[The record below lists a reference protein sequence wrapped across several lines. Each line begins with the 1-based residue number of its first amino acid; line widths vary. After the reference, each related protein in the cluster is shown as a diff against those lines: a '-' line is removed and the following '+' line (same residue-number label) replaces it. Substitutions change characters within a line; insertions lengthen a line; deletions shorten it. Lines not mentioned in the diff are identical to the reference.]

1 MSLPPTDQALLA
13 SLARLAGATRD
24 DEALGLVLRHFK
36 ADSGTLHRLREGVLA
51 LSAHSPGIP
60 EPVLAAVRSVPIG
73 KGMAGLAAERRVP
86 VTACNLQTDTSGDV
100 RPGARATG
108 LRGSIVVPMLDGDVL
123 HGTLGIGNRDE
134 REFSAEER
142 ALLLAAGAVLARA

>member
-1 MSLPPTDQALLA
+1 MSLPPTDQALLEN
-13 SLARLAGATRD
+13 LARLAGPKRD
-24 DEALGLVLRHFK
+24 EEALTLVLRHFK
-36 ADSGTLHRLREGVLA
+36 AESGTVHRLRAGLLA

-73 KGMAGLAAERRVP
+73 KGMAGLAAERRMP

-108 LRGSIVVPMLDGDVL
+108 LKGSIVVPLLAGDEL
-123 HGTLGIGNRDE
+123 HGTLGIGNRNE
-134 REFSAEER
+134 REFTDAER